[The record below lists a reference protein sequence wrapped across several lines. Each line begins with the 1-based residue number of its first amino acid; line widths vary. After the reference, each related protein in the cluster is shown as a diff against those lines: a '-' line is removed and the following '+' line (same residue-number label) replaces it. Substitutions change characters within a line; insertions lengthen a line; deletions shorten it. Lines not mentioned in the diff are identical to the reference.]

1 MNVVY
6 IFYPLQKKKK
16 FGSMFIKFFNNVS
29 RNWLFFFE
37 KCFYKHVKVKI
48 RISCERKS
56 IMLKEVICNFLE
68 SFVAGL
74 CELAPVYICVES
86 EYQNKY

>member
-1 MNVVY
+1 
-6 IFYPLQKKKK
+6 
-16 FGSMFIKFFNNVS
+16 
-29 RNWLFFFE
+29 
-37 KCFYKHVKVKI
+37 
-48 RISCERKS
+48 
-56 IMLKEVICNFLE
+56 MLKEVICNFLE